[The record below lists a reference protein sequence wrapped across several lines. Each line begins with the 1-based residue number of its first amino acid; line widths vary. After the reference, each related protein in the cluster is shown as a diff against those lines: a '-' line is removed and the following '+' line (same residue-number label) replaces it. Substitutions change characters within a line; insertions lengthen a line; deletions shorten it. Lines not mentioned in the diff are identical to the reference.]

1 MSQSYARDLVE
12 THGRSPVDALPLG
25 LYDEQVLR
33 VDFTI
38 EPFVAGS
45 PGRHVTLAVEA
56 VRRHGIEVDFG
67 PFGSSFDIDP
77 AAIHTVVAELL
88 HVAYSNGATNVSVDV
103 VGANDHHDESPAWE
117 GVVIGGVRLP
127 ALHGVLNQLIESVER
142 ELGSSL
148 KDLSRNDKQTA
159 IRLLD
164 ERGAF
169 ILRRAVEDVAD
180 AMGVS
185 RITVYNYLNALHR

>member
-12 THGRSPVDALPLG
+12 THGRGPVDALPLG

-38 EPFVAGS
+38 EPFIAGS

-77 AAIHTVVAELL
+77 AAIPTVVAELL

-142 ELGSSL
+142 ELGS
-148 KDLSRNDKQTA
+148 
-159 IRLLD
+159 
-164 ERGAF
+164 
-169 ILRRAVEDVAD
+169 
-180 AMGVS
+180 
-185 RITVYNYLNALHR
+185 